1 MRPRRRRAGTVYL
14 VGAGPGDPGLITV
27 RGRDLLCRAG
37 VVIFDALASRDL
49 LDMAPPAAE
58 RIHAGKRGGRAGA
71 DQEIVNRLMIDR
83 AKRGLPVVR
92 LKGGDPTLFGRGGE
106 EAEALRRA
114 RVPFEIVPGVT
125 AALGAAARA
134 GIPLT
139 HRRYA
144 STVAF
149 ATGHLDPK
157 RQDGGPDWEAL
168 ARSGTLVLYMGVKRL
183 AGIVRRLLAAG
194 MDGATPVAVVRW
206 ATLPEQTIVEGT
218 LGTIAARARAARLE
232 PPALLIAGQVVR
244 LRRRLDWYGRLPL
257 RGRTI
262 VVTRP
267 RDQAAPFVETLREQ
281 GARVLLAPA
290 IALRPPRS
298 WAPLDRAIA
307 RLGSY
312 DVLIFTSANGVSRFF
327 ARLHEKRADV
337 RDLKG
342 VEVIAIGP
350 ATASAVEARG
360 LRVAAVPE
368 EFRAEGI
375 VEVLGRRSLRGAR
388 ILIPR
393 AAVARD
399 VLIKALRARGAE
411 VEVVPVYRT
420 VPSREGAAE
429 IRAALRS
436 GRPDLIAF
444 TSSSTV
450 TSFATLFRDR
460 RDAQLLRRVPVA
472 AIGPITAATA
482 RREGFRVAV
491 TPRSYTVSHLARAI
505 VRRLRN
511 SPSGTPRA
519 R

>member
-1 MRPRRRRAGTVYL
+1 MTPGRRRAGTVYL
-14 VGAGPGDPGLITV
+14 VGAGPGDPGLITA
-27 RGRDLLCRAG
+27 RGRDLLSRAD
-37 VVIFDALASRDL
+37 VVITDALASRDL
-49 LDMAPPAAE
+49 LRLAHPAAE

-71 DQEIVNRLMIDR
+71 DQEAVNRLMIER
-83 AKRGLPVVR
+83 ARRGHCVVR

-106 EAEALRRA
+106 EAEALRRG

-144 STVAF
+144 STVTF
-149 ATGHLDPK
+149 ATGHLDPA
-157 RQDGGPDWEAL
+157 RRDAGPDWEAL

-194 MDGATPVAVVRW
+194 MKGETPAALVRW
-206 ATLPEQTIVEGT
+206 ATLPEQEVVEGT
-218 LGTIAARARAARLE
+218 IRDIAARSRAARIE
-232 PPALLIAGQVVR
+232 PPALLIAGKVVR
-244 LRRRLDWYGRLPL
+244 LRRWLDWYGRLPL

-262 VVTRP
+262 AVTRP
-267 RDQAAPFVETLREQ
+267 RDQAAPFAEALLDQ

-290 IALRPPRS
+290 IDLLPPRS

-307 RLGSY
+307 RLGRY
-312 DVLIFTSANGVSRFF
+312 NALIFTSANGVSRFF
-327 ARLHEKRADV
+327 ARLHEKGADV

-350 ATASAVEARG
+350 ATAAAVEARG
-360 LRVAAVPE
+360 LRVGTVPE

-375 VEVLGRRSLRGAR
+375 VKALGRRDLRGAR
-388 ILIPR
+388 VLVPR

-399 VLIKALRARGAE
+399 VLIRALRNRGAE
-411 VEVVPVYRT
+411 VDVVPVYRT
-420 VPSREGAAE
+420 VASREGAAE
-429 IRAALRS
+429 IRAALRA
-436 GRPDLIAF
+436 GRLDLVTF

-450 TSFATLFRDR
+450 TSFAAMFRDGR
-460 RDAQLLRRVPVA
+460 EARLLKRVPVA

-491 TPRSYTVSHLARAI
+491 MPRSYTVDDLAGAI

-511 SPSGTPRA
+511 SPSGTLRA
-519 R
+519 K